1 MAEKCKCT
9 PVCVCGKGLE
19 MAHTNNGNDGLTQK
33 ELIIIVLE
41 GQEKIN
47 ERIDEVHEK
56 VNTKMGRQEFS
67 GWLVA
72 VSALVVLV
80 NNAM

>member
-1 MAEKCKCT
+1 MSNNF
-9 PVCVCGKGLE
+9 LE
-19 MAHTNNGNDGLTQK
+19 YMRFKNR
-33 ELIIIVLE
+33 E
-41 GQEKIN
+41 QEKIN

-80 NNAM
+80 NNVM